1 MSNVAV
7 WKKETRGGA
16 STQLMMITRKKSPSP
31 LSPVALFFTCASRD
45 TFLETGA
52 SNEVNPGSL
61 RTVKRKEN
69 QISLRDEED

>member
-7 WKKETRGGA
+7 WKKRETRGGA
-16 STQLMMITRKKSPSP
+16 STIDDDHSKEIPIP
-31 LSPVALFFTCASRD
+31 PVALFFTSVSRD

-52 SNEVNPGSL
+52 NEVNPSSL